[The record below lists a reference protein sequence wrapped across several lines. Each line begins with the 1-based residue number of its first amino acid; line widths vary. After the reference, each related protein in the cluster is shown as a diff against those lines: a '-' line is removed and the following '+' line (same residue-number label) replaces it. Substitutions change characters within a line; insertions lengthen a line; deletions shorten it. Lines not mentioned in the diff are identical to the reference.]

1 LATLNAAKRYSIIGI
16 TEIKKMQ
23 ILFCGR
29 VRLSCILKEAGA
41 SVTQFLGRPNS
52 NSLAS
57 SNLPYCEQA
66 LHPLDPEEEFL
77 LGVMEKQIIC
87 AHG

>member
-1 LATLNAAKRYSIIGI
+1 
-16 TEIKKMQ
+16 MQ

-87 AHG
+87 PDSPSKKVKNLVALEQSSG